1 MVQQL
6 TRLINGRWPAFGT
19 LPQLDRRS
27 ILQETVSILLLL
39 PWSLASL
46 VGLLLSV
53 EPAVLR
59 AEWPALLA
67 LGVLLFPLTRFA
79 FFWMVEQRP
88 GEFVRYSSSLAILA
102 PFSLLLLFG
111 PTALLTTSLLYLLI
125 NTLAAARQARAVAE
139 LLTLARNTL
148 SQLTLQGAWLAGLAV
163 YRALGGAVPFPG
175 LGLASSGQ
183 ALALLL
189 TAMLIYL
196 GLLIGMWEAVQRLG
210 FDLSFGVDLRQFVG
224 LLGISGLPGV
234 FGILAAAIYVQMG
247 PAAYLLFMAAA
258 LAVGVVA
265 MRLGHAIDQAWRR
278 TRELE
283 RLEQLSRAILAG
295 PPDGSGLSDALRRLV
310 PAMFIQQQIV
320 IALDG
325 GRTLLSE
332 PEDAA
337 PPPDAAWAWLRAG
350 GEARLLRRG
359 QAPPWGGPPAERPT
373 AVAPIRAVQSG
384 APIGGIYLVFGEDG
398 DLERPVP
405 VQAAALTAL
414 QALAAQIAS
423 ALHRAEE
430 YTRELALQRVT
441 QELELAA
448 QIQASFLPRAL
459 PAVPGWQVAAA
470 LRSARETSGDFY
482 DVLALP
488 NGTIGLLIADVA
500 DKGTGAALYMALSR
514 TLIRTFA
521 FAHPERPEQVFL
533 AANQRILTDTDS
545 SMFVTVFYGVL
556 DPRTGALRYCN
567 AGHNPPYLLR
577 AAPDAAPLALRKT
590 GIPLGIT
597 DELPWTA
604 GEVVLGP
611 GDLLALYTD
620 GVSEAHNPQQALYE
634 EARLLDVLRLCR
646 RDSAAAVRDS
656 ILDSVEAFV
665 GDAPQSDDLTVLV
678 LMREPVAQEPNPDG
692 DTRDHRFPADAAR
705 GA

>member
-1 MVQQL
+1 MQQL
-6 TRLINGRWPAFGT
+6 TRLISRHWPAFEA
-19 LPQLDRRS
+19 LPLLDRRS

-46 VGLLLSV
+46 AGLLLSV

-59 AEWPALLA
+59 SEWPALLV

-102 PFSLLLLFG
+102 PFSMLLLFG
-111 PTALLTTSLLYLLI
+111 PTALLTTSLLYQLI
-125 NTLAAARQARAVAE
+125 NTLVAARQARALAE

-148 SQLTLQGAWLAGLAV
+148 SQQMLQGTWLIGLVV
-163 YRALGGAVPFPG
+163 YRALGGVVPFPG
-175 LGLASSGQ
+175 LGLVSFGQ

-196 GLLIGMWEAVQRLG
+196 GLLLGMWATVQRLG
-210 FDLSFGVDLRQFVG
+210 FDLSFRIDLRQFGG
-224 LLGISGLPGV
+224 LLGISGLPGA

-247 PAAYLLFMAAA
+247 LAAYLLFMAAA

-278 TRELE
+278 TREME

-295 PPDGSGLSDALRRLV
+295 PPDGSGLPDALRRLV
-310 PAMFIQQQIV
+310 PAMFIQQQIAIV
-320 IALDG
+320 LDD

-332 PEDAA
+332 PEDVPA
-337 PPPDAAWAWLRAG
+337 PPAAVWSWLRAG

-359 QAPPWGGPPAERPT
+359 HTPPWGGPPAERPT
-373 AVAPIRAVQSG
+373 AVAPIRAVQGG

-405 VQAAALTAL
+405 VQEAALTAL

-448 QIQASFLPRAL
+448 QIQASFLPRTL
-459 PAVPGWQVAAA
+459 PVVAGWQVAAA

-488 NGTIGLLIADVA
+488 DGKLGLLIADVA

-521 FAHPERPEQVFL
+521 FAHPDRPEQVL
-533 AANQRILTDTDS
+533 LSANQRILTDTDS

-577 AAPDAAPLALRKT
+577 AAPDAEPLALRKT

-597 DELPWTA
+597 DELPWAA

-620 GVSEAHNPQQALYE
+620 GVSEAHNSQQELYE
-634 EARLLDVLRLCR
+634 EVRLLEVLRQCR
-646 RDSAAAVRDS
+646 RESAAAVRDS
-656 ILDSVEAFV
+656 ILDSVSAFV
-665 GDAPQSDDLTVLV
+665 GHAPQSDDLTVLV
-678 LMREPVAQEPNPDG
+678 LMREPTVPNQHPEALE
-692 DTRDHRFPADAAR
+692 HPALS
-705 GA
+705 G